1 MNVGND
7 TAQGTRGSDAARVIP
22 AGRETTA
29 TVVQVS
35 QSQSQSG
42 QFIVQLQV
50 GSRMIELAT
59 PRPFPQGSQVL
70 LSRDAQG
77 NIQLQLPV
85 NNNTTADANRLQN
98 APAQARAEA
107 EALLMRITANS
118 SQQATSLP
126 VNLTQRG
133 IVLAQPSATTA
144 QANASST
151 NSPTSNSP
159 TSSTAT
165 TSGNQ
170 AASAGGQATTGQT
183 INTATLPSSTSAAQS
198 ALGTNPGNTT
208 TNAILTAN
216 PSPSTT
222 PSNLTAQSAANTT
235 STNPAVSNM
244 SSASAGQNTAS
255 SSNANLSN
263 TSAANTALANPTS
276 ATNPQSMSN
285 AGNPVNASLLTQS
298 ASAQLVN
305 QIPSPTPVTNA
316 ATANTAAAGSNQ
328 TPVQVNSG
336 QANSPAT
343 SLASSNLVP
352 SPPGNTASNSAAT
365 STNTNANLT
374 TPLANLIGSNEGSN
388 RPQGFP
394 VRVLVAGQVI
404 DLVSPRPVQSGQQ
417 VDVTR
422 NEQGL
427 IRIQFSQPAT
437 PLAQQPAIQA
447 IMQQT
452 LREVLPVQLPLA
464 DGLNQLMQISERQ
477 GVRQNNA
484 LNQLIQS
491 MLSLFSVKPGDAD
504 ADKAIARNLQQGG
517 LLSEAG
523 LSKTGQQQPPPDL
536 KQQLGQLLKVADQLP
551 AQAREQLNQLVNAL
565 LARSTAQQISSL
577 QRWRDLPDGGQE
589 RHYRLDLPIQQQQGF
604 DNAEL
609 RITEHRRRNEEG
621 EFVTLWSVK
630 LHFELEQDGAVDAEL
645 SLQDRFQL
653 NANFW
658 VEKPETLARMRERL
672 SHFEQELKSK
682 GFDVAP
688 LNARLGKLAN
698 PEVTPLSKRL
708 VDIHT

>member
-1 MNVGND
+1 MQTYLNVRAMNVGND
-7 TAQGTRGSDAARVIP
+7 PAQGSRGTDLSRAIP
-22 AGRETTA
+22 AGRETSA
-29 TVVQVS
+29 TVLQVS
-35 QSQSQSG
+35 QSQSQPG
-42 QFIVQLQV
+42 QFIIQLQV
-50 GSRMIELAT
+50 GNRTLELAT

-85 NNNTTADANRLQN
+85 NNNSAAADNSRIQN
-98 APAQARAEA
+98 APAQARADA

-118 SQQATSLP
+118 SQQAANLP
-126 VNLTQRG
+126 LNQPQRG
-133 IVLAQPSATTA
+133 VVLAQPSANGQAAANASTSNTSSGQTLNTQAPASTSSSTQSPTASSTAQTPGNPTPTTAANSGTLAAQSNTASATGNPPTVGQLTPSQTTTA
-144 QANASST
+144 QASGQPAAATNSAMPGQQSNSASQTAINTNLVNTPAPATATQNASSPTTVTTANTT
-151 NSPTSNSP
+151 NTAANA
-159 TSSTAT
+159 TAT
-165 TSGNQ
+165 ATPTNATNLGVNVATTANQ
-170 AASAGGQATTGQT
+170 AA
-183 INTATLPSSTSAAQS
+183 N
-198 ALGTNPGNTT
+198 
-208 TNAILTAN
+208 
-216 PSPSTT
+216 
-222 PSNLTAQSAANTT
+222 
-235 STNPAVSNM
+235 
-244 SSASAGQNTAS
+244 
-255 SSNANLSN
+255 
-263 TSAANTALANPTS
+263 LANINI
-276 ATNPQSMSN
+276 TNVSTGN
-285 AGNPVNASLLTQS
+285 A
-298 ASAQLVN
+298 
-305 QIPSPTPVTNA
+305 
-316 ATANTAAAGSNQ
+316 
-328 TPVQVNSG
+328 
-336 QANSPAT
+336 
-343 SLASSNLVP
+343 
-352 SPPGNTASNSAAT
+352 NTASNSAASQT
-365 STNTNANLT
+365 VSTAPSTTASTTTASTNPAANT
-374 TPLANLIGSNEGSN
+374 SSPSPIANLINSNEAAN

-427 IRIQFSQPAT
+427 IRIQFSQPTT
-437 PLAQQPAIQA
+437 PLAQQPAVQA
-447 IMQQT
+447 IMQQA

-477 GVRQNNA
+477 GTRQNNA

-491 MLSLFSVKPGDAD
+491 MLSLFSVKPGSAD

-523 LSKTGQQQPPPDL
+523 LSRTGQQPPPADL

-604 DNAEL
+604 ENAEL

-621 EFVTLWSVK
+621 EFVTLWTVR
-630 LHFELEQDGAVDAEL
+630 LHFELEEEGAMDAEL

-658 VEKPETLARMRERL
+658 VEKPETLERLRERL
-672 SHFEQELKSK
+672 NSFEQELKTK
-682 GFDVAP
+682 GFEVAP
-688 LNARLGKLAN
+688 LNARLGKLEN
-698 PEVTPLSKRL
+698 PQVTPLSKRL